1 METPNKVGTQSGRA
15 QVIYAWNYKAWGGV
29 QIYFLSLIKEVRK
42 QYDVIVLI
50 PKDSDPLIID
60 ALRRLEI
67 RLEFLPPAPD
77 TQVKRRLVDRILVR
91 YRNMSTENRMVDRIL
106 ELCDGRES
114 IVQPDLGFWQSTIP
128 IFRLARKTNLVIT
141 HHTPLKKQWWLRD
154 LIWKIKGHFVA
165 SLPRMWMMA
174 ENDDGRKSLAPY
186 LGEKKSSEVLLTYAG
201 FDEDEISGIVSR
213 FAGIDVIRQR
223 YDLPHTLL
231 IATLGQFIERKGCWT
246 VLDALRKLSD
256 DGVDFTF
263 IWLSTSAVTDEIQQK
278 VDKFGLGR
286 RFRILPAKE
295 MEDMRTEPLS
305 LLLAADVFVLA
316 SLEEGLPIA
325 LIEAMAL
332 GKAILSTDVNA
343 IPEAIE
349 NGVSGVLIRP
359 NDPGKLAEEMK
370 RLLLDPDRRRTLGT
384 NARKTAD
391 ERFNEKTTAAL
402 TLGLYDRIL
411 QTDQVFQEGKF
422 RRG

>member
-1 METPNKVGTQSGRA
+1 
-15 QVIYAWNYKAWGGV
+15 
-29 QIYFLSLIKEVRK
+29 
-42 QYDVIVLI
+42 
-50 PKDSDPLIID
+50 
-60 ALRRLEI
+60 
-67 RLEFLPPAPD
+67 
-77 TQVKRRLVDRILVR
+77 
-91 YRNMSTENRMVDRIL
+91 
-106 ELCDGRES
+106 
-114 IVQPDLGFWQSTIP
+114 
-128 IFRLARKTNLVIT
+128 
-141 HHTPLKKQWWLRD
+141 
-154 LIWKIKGHFVA
+154 
-165 SLPRMWMMA
+165 MA

-411 QTDQVFQEGKF
+411 RADQVFQEGKF